1 MYIVLDVI
9 NYINCKDR
17 VTLSLSGRKTHLDRY
32 RYTRKEPLILV
43 ESFCQVAQV
52 VSRFIISLCYDP
64 VRNVSNY
71 KFAQVACTSF
81 LYQYLKIHSK
91 LNIKSNSRSINSAI
105 EQFKNSQTKIQGYFY
120 VQNLYFS
127 NE

>member
-43 ESFCQVAQV
+43 ENPENLPVPDAELRKLQEQDKETRRLIDLFNSGKMDKKLYSMDNYILKRV
-52 VSRFIISLCYDP
+52 IIIIIIIIYFGTY
-64 VRNVSNY
+64 N
-71 KFAQVACTSF
+71 TF
-81 LYQYLKIHSK
+81 LL
-91 LNIKSNSRSINSAI
+91 
-105 EQFKNSQTKIQGYFY
+105 
-120 VQNLYFS
+120 V
-127 NE
+127 